1 MQINS
6 TNQNINEPQ
15 PSPNTSSNSDQKLI
29 EKKSSSIFSNNNP
42 TDIFSNSIDVINQT
56 ANNYCLQKRN
66 RINSLEI
73 ENISKLE
80 IDDEILNK
88 KYENLHKNFIPKK
101 KLINNKKQIMYKKMS
116 IDLDSDSNQNQNFIN
131 TNFTGCNCK
140 NSGCLK
146 RYCECF
152 SRMKYCDENCQCKNC
167 FNVVQHERERSNA
180 IRNYIIKSPI
190 SFKKI
195 NIDLKNITCNCKKS
209 NCLKNYCEC
218 YQLGLKCN
226 NNCKCSDCKNRDT
239 LNKKLFYV
247 ETNIGNNYEKMIKN
261 INLENNLK
269 NNNGINMIKL
279 KGENEDNKNDNE
291 NKGKSINFI
300 VNKNYTLNKNNIA
313 KNNIKQRRKILSS
326 DEEYYF
332 QWNNLHLK
340 KIEISSNQ
348 LIIDNYNINSNFI
361 QLNEEN
367 YRKDTN
373 FSQSNNSDKNANN
386 QFVIIPR
393 KNSAFSVMIL

>member
-73 ENISKLE
+73 ENINKLE
-80 IDDEILNK
+80 IDDEFLNK

-101 KLINNKKQIMYKKMS
+101 KLINNPKQIMYKKMS

-131 TNFTGCNCK
+131 TNFSGCNCK

-167 FNVVQHERERSNA
+167 FNVVQHEQERSTA

-218 YQLGLKCN
+218 FQLGMKCTY
-226 NNCKCSDCKNRDT
+226 NCGCVDCKNRN
-239 LNKKLFYV
+239 LFEKKLFYV
-247 ETNIGNNYEKMIKN
+247 ENKANTIENNKNVNSNIGNLTTNNITNNDTDPNSKSIKN
-261 INLENNLK
+261 NIENDEIIIDEKINDENTNNYDITESTYILIKNFEALDIDKKAAFTDIIKPILNVLSDEKQIEKEKLINLFSEKICTTLNCLK
-269 NNNGINMIKL
+269 NNSDV
-279 KGENEDNKNDNE
+279 DN
-291 NKGKSINFI
+291 I
-300 VNKNYTLNKNNIA
+300 
-313 KNNIKQRRKILSS
+313 
-326 DEEYYF
+326 
-332 QWNNLHLK
+332 NNL
-340 KIEISSNQ
+340 
-348 LIIDNYNINSNFI
+348 INSV
-361 QLNEEN
+361 LVE
-367 YRKDTN
+367 K
-373 FSQSNNSDKNANN
+373 
-386 QFVIIPR
+386 
-393 KNSAFSVMIL
+393 